1 MYRLKERFG
10 DQIEFID
17 LNIDDGSTYAMRAQY
32 NIVDRTRYVLVDI
45 NGEAVHRWFGPL
57 DEQQVV
63 SILEDYLAG
72 G

>member
-1 MYRLKERFG
+1 
-10 DQIEFID
+10 
-17 LNIDDGSTYAMRAQY
+17 
-32 NIVDRTRYVLVDI
+32 VLVDI